1 MAQAGF
7 ELEDDTSHNYGRHR
21 WNFNGIKI
29 THWHGNP
36 CNLETL
42 RDVMSGPMSL
52 RGGMGSANAF
62 ESAVVLGTVAGKNLP
77 SSSRDMRV
85 VSTLILIRKAFEQL
99 FPRSY
104 LHAVGENC
112 FDSTASLA
120 LTPYG
125 KHQADFVNTQ
135 AIYARA
141 LTLALAFP
149 LSQPAIAQL
158 FYQQSDS
165 PCLKLASAGNE
176 VIPLGTA
183 TFAQV
188 SRAVAKKYQGAVC
201 TYIGIHFW
209 FIPQN
214 G

>member
-1 MAQAGF
+1 
-7 ELEDDTSHNYGRHR
+7 
-21 WNFNGIKI
+21 
-29 THWHGNP
+29 
-36 CNLETL
+36 
-42 RDVMSGPMSL
+42 
-52 RGGMGSANAF
+52 
-62 ESAVVLGTVAGKNLP
+62 
-77 SSSRDMRV
+77 MRV
-85 VSTLILIRKAFEQL
+85 ISTLLLVRKAFDQL
-99 FPRSY
+99 FPGTY

-141 LTLALAFP
+141 LTLTLAFP

-188 SRAVAKKYQGAVC
+188 SRAVAKKYHGAVC
-201 TYIGIHFW
+201 IGYMTQEGDRVFAPHPNSSYTYEDGDFVL
-209 FIPQN
+209 FFMRAN
-214 G
+214 AS

>member
-1 MAQAGF
+1 MSDPITGKSQMI
-7 ELEDDTSHNYGRHR
+7 SGRHCMLQTSPEI
-21 WNFNGIKI
+21 FQKI
-29 THWHGNP
+29 CEN
-36 CNLETL
+36 
-42 RDVMSGPMSL
+42 R
-52 RGGMGSANAF
+52 
-62 ESAVVLGTVAGKNLP
+62 TVAKGGLVGCLKNDCPSPRVVISELNSPDLP

-85 VSTLILIRKAFEQL
+85 ISTLLLVRKAFDQL
-99 FPRSY
+99 FPGTY

-141 LTLALAFP
+141 LTLTLAFP

-158 FYQQSDS
+158 FHQQSDS